1 MLCTLYFSNRYA
13 INKTTVTV
21 YLFSQTFDNLKS
33 QLKVIEMS
41 LITISITSQG
51 KTKEVKKKH
60 EMDKAEQEGPR
71 AAKEGKQMGR
81 KRRWR
86 TGEGR
91 TKTETRKER
100 NNKGGKERDSSWKGH
115 NYSKCLPSI

>member
-60 EMDKAEQEGPR
+60 KIVEVDKAEQEGPR
-71 AAKEGKQMGR
+71 GGERGETDGKEEEVEDGGGEDKDRDKEGEEQQ
-81 KRRWR
+81 
-86 TGEGR
+86 GEEG
-91 TKTETRKER
+91 ER
-100 NNKGGKERDSSWKGH
+100 QQLEGTQ
-115 NYSKCLPSI
+115 LQ